1 MKSGFRIGRIISIP
15 IELHASWF
23 LIFGLL
29 TWSLATG
36 LLPQEYTE
44 LSTTWHW
51 ILGVITSLFFFGSV
65 LAHELGHAVLALRN
79 KVPVRKITLFIFGG
93 LAQIEKDPPTP
104 GAEFRIAIAGPLT
117 SLGLAAVFGSL
128 WLLDQAIPYLA
139 APSIWLARIN
149 LILAVF
155 NMIPGFPLD
164 GGRVLRAAIW
174 QWSGSYNRATRI
186 ASTVGQLTAYGFIGF
201 GIFEMFMGRFMDGL
215 WLVFIGTFLNN
226 AASSSAA
233 VSNLQEALKG
243 VSVADVMP
251 RNLLQVPGLIS
262 VQRLVDEY
270 MLSGKQAAVFVGDRH
285 GLRGVLTLQDIRS
298 LPPRKWPFTTAE
310 QAMSPVSHLMTVSAQ
325 TELWQ
330 TLEMMQ
336 AKGVSRVAVKENDQV
351 VGVLTQEQIQQ
362 YLQLRSRLRL

>member
-1 MKSGFRIGRIISIP
+1 MKSGLRIGKIIGIP
-15 IELHASWF
+15 IELHVSWF

-36 LLPQEYTE
+36 LLPQEYPE
-44 LSTTWHW
+44 LSGVWHW
-51 ILGVITSLFFFGSV
+51 ILGALTSILFFGSV

-79 KVPVRKITLFIFGG
+79 KVPVRKITLFFFGG
-93 LAQIEKDPPTP
+93 LAQIEREPPTP

-117 SLGLAAVFGSL
+117 SLGLAVIFGGL
-128 WLLDQAIPYLA
+128 WLLDQTIPYLA

-186 ASTVGQLTAYGFIGF
+186 AASVGQLAAYGFIGF
-201 GIFEMFMGRFMDGL
+201 GIFEMFMGRFIDGL

-226 AASSSAA
+226 AASNSAA
-233 VSNLQEALKG
+233 LSNLQEALRG
-243 VSVADVMP
+243 VTVADVIP
-251 RNLLQVPGLIS
+251 HNYLQVPGLITLR
-262 VQRLVDEY
+262 RLVDEY
-270 MLSGKQAAVFVGDRH
+270 MLSGGQPFVFVGD
-285 GLRGVLTLQDIRS
+285 GSDLRGILTLQDITA
-298 LPPRKWPFTTAE
+298 LPTRKWPFTTAA
-310 QAMSPVSHLMTVSAQ
+310 QAMLPVSNLPPVSSQ

-330 TLEMMQ
+330 ALQMMES
-336 AKGVSRVAVKENDQV
+336 KGVSKVAVVDNDDV

-362 YLQLRSRLRL
+362 YLRMRSRLGL

>member
-1 MKSGFRIGRIISIP
+1 MKSGIRIGTIINIP

-29 TWSLATG
+29 TWSLAAG
-36 LLPQEYTE
+36 LLPQEYPE
-44 LSTTWHW
+44 LSSFWHW
-51 ILGVITSLFFFGSV
+51 LLGGVTSILFFGSV
-65 LAHELGHAVLALRN
+65 LAHELGHSVLALRN

-93 LAQIEKDPPTP
+93 LAQIEKEPPTP

-174 QWSGSYNRATRI
+174 QWKGSYNLATRI
-186 ASTVGQLTAYGFIGF
+186 AASVGQLVAFGFIGF
-201 GIFEMFMGRFMDGL
+201 GLFEMFMGRFMDGL

-226 AASSSAA
+226 AASNSATL
-233 VSNLQEALKG
+233 SNLQETLKD
-243 VSVADVMP
+243 VTVADVMP
-251 RNLLQVPGLIS
+251 RKFLQVSGLTTL
-262 VQRLVDEY
+262 QRLVDDY
-270 MLSGKQAAVFVGDRH
+270 MISGVQPFVFVGEGGD
-285 GLRGVLTLQDIRS
+285 LRGVLTLQDITAFPS
-298 LPPRKWPFTTAE
+298 RKWPFTTAA
-310 QAMSPVSHLMTVSAQ
+310 QAMSPVSNLPSVSSQ

-330 TLEMMQ
+330 TLQMMET
-336 AKGVSRVAVKENDQV
+336 KGVSRFAVVDSDEV
-351 VGVLTQEQIQQ
+351 VGAITRDQIQQ
-362 YLQLRSRLRL
+362 YLRVRSQLGL

>member
-1 MKSGFRIGRIISIP
+1 MKSGLRIGKIIGIP

-23 LIFGLL
+23 LIFALL

-36 LLPQEYTE
+36 LLPQEYPE
-44 LSTTWHW
+44 LSATWQW
-51 ILGVITSLFFFGSV
+51 ILGAVTSVFFFGSV
-65 LAHELGHAVLALRN
+65 LGHELGHAIFALRN

-93 LAQIEKDPPTP
+93 LAQIEKEPPTP

-117 SLGLAAVFGSL
+117 SLGLAAIFGSL

-226 AASSSAA
+226 AASSSSA
-233 VSNLQEALKG
+233 VSKLQDALKG
-243 VSVADVMP
+243 VTVADVMP
-251 RNLLQVPGLIS
+251 HNLIQVPGLIS

-270 MLSGKQAAVFVGDRH
+270 MLSGGQASVFVGDRH
-285 GLRGVLTLQDIRS
+285 GLRGVLTLQDIRA

-310 QAMSPVSHLMTVSAQ
+310 QAMSPVSYLMTVSPQA
-325 TELWQ
+325 ELWQ

-336 AKGVSRVAVKENDQV
+336 AKGVSKVAVKEDEQV

-362 YLQLRSRLRL
+362 YLQLRSRLGM

>member
-1 MKSGFRIGRIISIP
+1 MKSGFRIGKIIGIP

-23 LIFGLL
+23 LIFALL

-36 LLPQEYTE
+36 FLPQEYPG
-44 LSTTWHW
+44 LSTAWHW
-51 ILGVITSLFFFGSV
+51 ILGAVTSVFFFGSV

-79 KVPVRKITLFIFGG
+79 QVPVRKITLFIFGG
-93 LAQIEKDPPTP
+93 LAQIEKEPPTP

-117 SLGLAAVFGSL
+117 SLGLAALFGSL

-149 LILAVF
+149 LFLALF

-174 QWSGSYNRATRI
+174 QWSGSYTRATRI
-186 ASTVGQLTAYGFIGF
+186 AASVGQLAAFGFIGF
-201 GIFEMFMGRFMDGL
+201 GVFEMFIGRFIDGL

-233 VSNLQEALKG
+233 VSNLQASLQG
-243 VSVADVMP
+243 VKVADVLP
-251 RNLLQVPGLIS
+251 RNYLQVPGLITL
-262 VQRLVDEY
+262 QRLVDEY
-270 MLSGKQAAVFVGDRH
+270 MLSTGQPFVFVGEGQD
-285 GLRGVLTLQDIRS
+285 LRGVLTLQDITA
-298 LPPRKWPFTTAE
+298 LPPRKWPFTTAA
-310 QAMSPVSHLMTVSAQ
+310 QAMSPVSHLMSVSAQ
-325 TELWQ
+325 TELWE
-330 TLEMMQ
+330 TLQMMQ
-336 AKGVSRVAVKENDQV
+336 AKGVSRVAVEEDGQV

-362 YLQLRSRLRL
+362 YLQLRSRLGM

>member
-1 MKSGFRIGRIISIP
+1 MNSGVRIGRIISIP

-36 LLPQEYTE
+36 LLPQEYPE
-44 LSTTWHW
+44 LSTAWHW
-51 ILGVITSLFFFGSV
+51 ILGAVTSVFFFGSV
-65 LAHELGHAVLALRN
+65 LAHELGHSVLALRN

-93 LAQIEKDPPTP
+93 LAQIEKEPPTP

-128 WLLDQAIPYLA
+128 WLLDQAVPYLA

-174 QWSGSYNRATRI
+174 QWSGSYSRATRI

-233 VSNLQEALKG
+233 VSKLQEAIKG
-243 VSVADVMP
+243 VRVADVMP
-251 RNLLQVPGLIS
+251 RNLLQVPGLITL
-262 VQRLVDEY
+262 QRLVDEY
-270 MLSGKQAAVFVGDRH
+270 MLSAGQPSVIVGDGH
-285 GLRGVLTLQDIRS
+285 DLRGVLTLQDIRA
-298 LPPRKWPFTTAE
+298 LPPRKWPFTTAA
-310 QAMSPVSHLMTVSAQ
+310 QAMSPVSSMISVSAQ
-325 TELWQ
+325 TELRQ
-330 TLEMMQ
+330 ALEMMQ
-336 AKGVSRVAVKENDQV
+336 AKGISQVAVKESDQI
-351 VGVLTQEQIQQ
+351 VGVLTQDQIQQ
-362 YLQLRSRLRL
+362 YLQLRSRLGM